1 MEWFENIFSLGFALI
16 LFIPIGALIMFFWN
30 TIFWFVGGL
39 LRVKNPFWRIRAG
52 GFVVLTIYTIILFKI
67 GLY

>member
-16 LFIPIGALIMFFWN
+16 LFIPIGVLIMFFWN

-52 GFVVLTIYTIILFKI
+52 GLVVLTIYTIILFKI